1 MYCSCRRCSSPR
13 CIRGSGAV
21 VVNIRV
27 RRKERGF
34 VHATFMGLVAARV
47 RTALARAVVHGVAR
61 ARSACA
67 TRVRAAAACAVVPG
81 VARARGA
88 CATRLRAAAAVAAV
102 AGAASSRDAC
112 ATHVR
117 AALSCAEVVYLACAL
132 LCLQT
137 RACVHVHVHTCAHT
151 CARFALRV
159 LLLCPLRPFVDILQ
173 KECGFPKS
181 THC

>member
-1 MYCSCRRCSSPR
+1 M
-13 CIRGSGAV
+13 RGSGAV
-21 VVNIRV
+21 VVNILV

-34 VHATFMGLVAARV
+34 VHVTFMGLVAARV

-88 CATRLRAAAAVAAV
+88 CATYV
-102 AGAASSRDAC
+102 S
-112 ATHVR
+112 

-173 KECGFPKS
+173 KECGFPQS
-181 THC
+181 THS